1 MFPLGEQQ
9 TSHLPVLVY
18 TSKHRKSP
26 RFSGLDMYLSILFI
40 WFSCIVPGWS
50 TADMPLESRKFQ
62 ASTPHTTEHDRTCL
76 FDFFR
81 RWFDD
86 SDSHTLGLMT
96 LRVKTD
102 FLLLTVPTDGPV
114 HGPPPF
120 NSVPGAIWW
129 AGYTRNGRRC
139 PGAITELFCDLL
151 SLAVTGTGGLESS
164 SWSFFSAIVRCAYH
178 TVIWKKLQQ
187 LKSKT
192 MMSCGCFSQPI
203 PDYEWVSKE
212 IASFAS
218 CSCESSSLWY
228 EGKGELL
235 VWTFS
240 PWNWAV
246 GCRLSYL
253 VTFVSIWLFS
263 KEQPLPISW
272 HEYIIWWI

>member
-1 MFPLGEQQ
+1 MGEQIKLSLPPRGHTQQPLHISSSSVFSQVIFNMFPLGEQQ
-9 TSHLPVLVY
+9 TSHLPVLGY

-50 TADMPLESRKFQ
+50 TAHMPLESRKFQ

-120 NSVPGAIWW
+120 NSVPGAIWR

-139 PGAITELFCDLL
+139 PGAIT
-151 SLAVTGTGGLESS
+151 
-164 SWSFFSAIVRCAYH
+164 
-178 TVIWKKLQQ
+178 
-187 LKSKT
+187 
-192 MMSCGCFSQPI
+192 
-203 PDYEWVSKE
+203 
-212 IASFAS
+212 
-218 CSCESSSLWY
+218 
-228 EGKGELL
+228 
-235 VWTFS
+235 
-240 PWNWAV
+240 
-246 GCRLSYL
+246 
-253 VTFVSIWLFS
+253 
-263 KEQPLPISW
+263 
-272 HEYIIWWI
+272 